1 MTIKDWLEGLSY
13 KLVQGSLD
21 VEVNEV
27 VYDSRKAA
35 PGAVFVCM
43 KGTKIDSH
51 DFIPQV
57 TEAGVKVLVTEHR
70 GGDTGGCHCGGRPKT
85 EERRWLCYRQHALAI
100 HPGSLP

>member
-35 PGAVFVCM
+35 PGAVFVSRM
-43 KGTKIDSH
+43 VLIIWVVVV
-51 DFIPQV
+51 FPLVPV
-57 TEAGVKVLVTEHR
+57 TPIMVSFRDG
-70 GGDTGGCHCGGRPKT
+70 
-85 EERRWLCYRQHALAI
+85 
-100 HPGSLP
+100 